1 MPIQAD
7 RQSGR
12 ANMLK
17 DGAESRLNF
26 LLPKM
31 ANERRTEKCRKGKR
45 NSKKTNRNCNLL
57 ND

>member
-12 ANMLK
+12 ANMLE
-17 DGAESRLNF
+17 DAAESKLKL

-45 NSKKTNRNCNLL
+45 NSKKNNRNYYFL

>member
-12 ANMLK
+12 ANLLE
-17 DGAESRLNF
+17 DAAESKLKL

-45 NSKKTNRNCNLL
+45 NSKKTNRNYYFL

>member
-12 ANMLK
+12 ANMLE
-17 DGAESRLNF
+17 DAAESKLKL

-45 NSKKTNRNCNLL
+45 NSKKTNRSYYFL

>member
-7 RQSGR
+7 RQSGT
-12 ANMLK
+12 ANMFQNA
-17 DGAESRLNF
+17 AESKLKL

-45 NSKKTNRNCNLL
+45 NSKKTNRSYYFL